1 MPQKTPPRN
10 RQQPDNQVQPENLL
24 PATTTFLFQDSG
36 KACSF
41 TGPPCTTPT
50 GQPGNALLLRTCM
63 WTPEI
68 LALIAATFVAAGFV
82 KGTIGLGLPT
92 VTLAVLT
99 LPLGLKTSLAVV
111 VIPLM
116 ATNLWQALTGPHLKE
131 ILTRFWPFLMAAIIF
146 VWIGIQVLATARSD
160 YLVAMLGIV
169 LILNSLISFTRFR
182 IPAPPPE
189 RETMWSVVC
198 SALGGLMF
206 GMTGNFIVPGI
217 LFLQALGMHRD
228 MLVQAL
234 GVTFVTISTTLAVSL
249 TSRSLMTGELTII
262 STAALIPAFLGLWLG
277 RRYRSSISEAQ
288 FSRLFFIG
296 LLVIGF
302 SLLVGAV
309 RSLLAGS

>member
-1 MPQKTPPRN
+1 
-10 RQQPDNQVQPENLL
+10 
-24 PATTTFLFQDSG
+24 
-36 KACSF
+36 
-41 TGPPCTTPT
+41 
-50 GQPGNALLLRTCM
+50 M

-68 LALIAATFVAAGFV
+68 LALLAVTFVAAGFV

-116 ATNLWQALTGPHLKE
+116 VTNLWQALTGPHLKE
-131 ILTRFWPFLMAAIIF
+131 ILTRFWPFLLTAIVG
-146 VWIGIQVLATARSD
+146 VWGGIQVLAAARSD
-160 YLVAMLGIV
+160 YLVAMLGIILV
-169 LILNSLISFTRFR
+169 LNSLISFTRFR
-182 IPAPPPE
+182 TPAPAPE
-189 RETMWSVVC
+189 RETLWSVIC

-249 TSRSLMTGELTII
+249 TSRSLMTGDLTVI
-262 STAALIPAFLGLWLG
+262 STLALIPAFFGLWLG
-277 RRYRSSISEAQ
+277 RRYRQSISEAQ

-296 LLVIGF
+296 LLIIGC
-302 SLLVGAV
+302 SLLFGSI
-309 RSLLAGS
+309 RNLMAG

>member
-1 MPQKTPPRN
+1 MRRVKPTGHYTATL
-10 RQQPDNQVQPENLL
+10 LL
-24 PATTTFLFQDSG
+24 PAL
-36 KACSF
+36 
-41 TGPPCTTPT
+41 
-50 GQPGNALLLRTCM
+50 M

-68 LALIAATFVAAGFV
+68 LALLAVTFVAAGFV

-116 ATNLWQALTGPHLKE
+116 VTNLWQALTGPHLKE
-131 ILTRFWPFLMAAIIF
+131 ILTRFWPFLLTAIVG
-146 VWIGIQVLATARSD
+146 VWGGIQVLAAARSD
-160 YLVAMLGIV
+160 YLVAMLGIILV
-169 LILNSLISFTRFR
+169 LNSLISFTRFR
-182 IPAPPPE
+182 TPAPAPE
-189 RETMWSVVC
+189 RETLWSVIC

-249 TSRSLMTGELTII
+249 TSRSLMTGDLTVI
-262 STAALIPAFLGLWLG
+262 STLALIPAFFGLWLG
-277 RRYRSSISEAQ
+277 RRYRQSISEAQ

-296 LLVIGF
+296 LLIIGC
-302 SLLVGAV
+302 SLLFGSI
-309 RSLLAGS
+309 RNLMAG

>member
-1 MPQKTPPRN
+1 
-10 RQQPDNQVQPENLL
+10 
-24 PATTTFLFQDSG
+24 
-36 KACSF
+36 
-41 TGPPCTTPT
+41 
-50 GQPGNALLLRTCM
+50 M

-68 LALIAATFVAAGFV
+68 LALIAVTFVVAGFV

-116 ATNLWQALTGPHLKE
+116 ATNLWQALTGPYLKT
-131 ILTRFWPFLMAAIIF
+131 ILTRFWPFLLTAVF
-146 VWIGIQVLATARSD
+146 SVWIGIQVLATTRSD
-160 YLVAMLGIV
+160 YLVALLGIV

-182 IPAPPPE
+182 IPAPSQD
-189 RETMWSVVC
+189 RETTWSVVC
-198 SALGGLMF
+198 SAMGGVMF

-228 MLVQAL
+228 MLVQTL

-249 TSRSLMTGELTII
+249 ASRSLMTGDLTVVSVI
-262 STAALIPAFLGLWLG
+262 SVIPAFCGLWLG
-277 RRYRSSISEAQ
+277 RRYRSSISETQ

-296 LLVIGF
+296 LLAIGC
-302 SLLVGAV
+302 SLSV
-309 RSLLAGS
+309 RAIGNLIAG